1 MEDALKLLSKIMVTC
16 MVAVSPAA
24 AFAQA
29 GVTFD
34 PLIAN
39 SMNSERLT
47 IKQLRAKYQDEQSR
61 YMKIGDVEVHYKD
74 EGQGPVILLVHG
86 SLSTMRTWDG
96 VVEKLTDRYRVIRFD
111 LPGFG
116 LSGHISGKAVAE
128 MQPTDIPQKLLE
140 NLGVTKV
147 AAASGVSSGGTMVAI
162 LAAKNPGL
170 VDRLIL
176 SNMPSDPVRTD
187 HMKPHAELVSELEK
201 ARETG
206 FQAPS
211 YWKEFFKFYFAVPE
225 RATPK
230 LLGEYYDFNRRVP
243 EKYPISFIA
252 QVKDGKETTP
262 LFASLKIPVLLVW
275 GSADPLLPDSAANKL
290 GEYLEQA
297 KVSKLFMSDVG
308 HYPPLEIP
316 GRFGEIIGNY
326 VGAVTP
332 VLEPVE

>member
-1 MEDALKLLSKIMVTC
+1 MRLLSKIMVTG
-16 MVAVSPAA
+16 MVAVAPAT

-29 GVTFD
+29 GVSFD
-34 PLIAN
+34 PLIAD

-61 YMKIGDVEVHYKD
+61 YMNIGDVEVHYKD
-74 EGQGPVILLVHG
+74 EGQGPVVLLVHG

-96 VVEKLTDRYRVIRFD
+96 VAEKLTDRYRVIRFD

-116 LSGHISGKAVAE
+116 LSGRISDKAVAE
-128 MQPTDIPQKLLE
+128 MQPTDIPQILLE
-140 NLGVTKV
+140 RLGVTKV
-147 AAASGVSSGGTMVAI
+147 AAASGVSSGGTMVAM

-170 VDRLIL
+170 VERLIL

-187 HMKPHAELVSELEK
+187 HMKPPPELTAELEK

-211 YWKEFFKFYFAVPE
+211 YWKEFFNFYFGVPA
-225 RATPK
+225 RATPE
-230 LLGEYYDFNRRVP
+230 LQREYYDFNRRVP
-243 EKYPISFIA
+243 EKHPIAFIA

-262 LFASLKIPVLLVW
+262 LFASLTIPVLLVW
-275 GSADPLLPDSAANKL
+275 GSTDPLLPDAAAHRL
-290 GEYLEQA
+290 AEYLEQA
-297 KVSKLFMSDVG
+297 KISKLFMPDVG

-316 GRFGEIIGNY
+316 GRFGKIIGNY
-326 VGAVTP
+326 LEAVTP
-332 VLEPVE
+332 ILEPAE